1 MSPRVF
7 VQVWCEIDPTLP
19 VHIDRQTG
27 RPAADPGDRLW
38 RVSPPGK
45 AAVAAALGLGGM
57 VTAFAL
63 EDWHQNALRCALA
76 AGASRAVALG
86 APEEEAAVSVAGL
99 ADWLRG
105 QQPDL
110 VIADRLAGRLAAR
123 LGWAHLAGLDEL
135 SVKGGTLTAVRFL
148 ERGGREVVTA
158 RLPALVRLQA
168 DALRVPYV
176 ARARVHA
183 VAGHPIE
190 RGMLNGL
197 DQPRGTTG
205 PLQMARP
212 RTRLGQQPAPAA
224 SSAGARLQAL
234 MGAAAPRAPRRGMA
248 EPAVPTPEQMAE
260 EFVRYLAHHGL
271 LAER

>member
-1 MSPRVF
+1 MTARVV

-27 RPAADPGDRLW
+27 RPAADRGDRLW
-38 RVSPPGK
+38 RISPLGR
-45 AAVAAALGLGGM
+45 AAVAAALGLGGK

-63 EDWHQNALRCALA
+63 GDEHQDALRCALA
-76 AGASRAVALG
+76 AGASRAVQLSL
-86 APEEEAAVSVAGL
+86 PEDAQVSVAGL

-110 VIADRLAGRLAAR
+110 VIADRLAGLVAAR

-158 RLPALVRLQA
+158 RLPALIRLQA

-183 VAGHPIE
+183 VAKHPIE
-190 RGMLNGL
+190 REMLNGL
-197 DQPRGTTG
+197 AGQIGTAG
-205 PLQMARP
+205 PLQVARP

-224 SSAGARLQAL
+224 TSAGARLQAL
-234 MGAAAPRAPRRGMA
+234 MGAGAPRAPRRGTV
-248 EPAVPTPEQMAE
+248 EPAAPTPEQMAE